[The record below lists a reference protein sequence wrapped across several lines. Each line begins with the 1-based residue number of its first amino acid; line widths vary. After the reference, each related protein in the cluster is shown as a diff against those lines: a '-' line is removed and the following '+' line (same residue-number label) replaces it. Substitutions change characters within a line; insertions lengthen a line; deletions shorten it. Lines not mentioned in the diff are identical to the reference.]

1 MIGYGRLCTIIWKAI
16 MSFGTL
22 VDSIP
27 DETIMF
33 LDMKTQEWLE
43 SIPTH
48 LQLRHPRLGLA
59 SRAQPRVLHRLRAL
73 LYLRGNHI
81 RTLIYRHHLLSSS
94 RVKADLRS
102 AWLVVEIAQD
112 SIQVLVHLNAT
123 SDIYRRQQS
132 AFHYFLISAMAVI
145 FLAVCHEPVIFAEPC
160 RKSFHAAVKLVRD
173 FSRGSKASNRLWNSI
188 KGLLPRLRTLAKRVA
203 EENRDPNQ
211 PEAGSIDHKR
221 KPSRRSLQRAVPAA
235 APPPVPAPTSADDN
249 SMFNQMTLDG
259 SSSQQGFGPMAVT
272 TISGGDVDVGTDMSG
287 QVPNMFQMSNDL
299 MAIFD
304 VLEQGQQVPI
314 DFNMNSS
321 YSDSGAYPPNGMMG
335 EPDDISRHFH
345 GLI

>member
-22 VDSIP
+22 VDTIP

-203 EENRDPNQ
+203 EENRDPN
-211 PEAGSIDHKR
+211 PSEDSNTDHEK
-221 KPSRRSLQRAVPAA
+221 KPSMRSLQRAAPA
-235 APPPVPAPTSADDN
+235 PVPAPTSADDG
-249 SMFNQMTLDG
+249 SMFNQMALDG
-259 SSSQQGFGPMAVT
+259 SSSQQRFGPMAVT
-272 TISGGDVDVGTDMSG
+272 SMSGSDMDVGADMNG

-304 VLEQGQQVPI
+304 VLEQGQQLPI
-314 DFNMNSS
+314 DFSMSNS
-321 YSDSGAYPPNGMMG
+321 YSDSGAYPPNGMIG

>member
-22 VDSIP
+22 VDIIS

-43 SIPTH
+43 SIPAH

-145 FLAVCHEPVIFAEPC
+145 FLAVCHEPVTFAEPC

-211 PEAGSIDHKR
+211 SEGSNTDHER
-221 KPSRRSLQRAVPAA
+221 KPSRRSLQRAAPA
-235 APPPVPAPTSADDN
+235 PVPTRTSADDN
-249 SMFNQMTLDG
+249 SMFNQMSLDG
-259 SSSQQGFGPMAVT
+259 SSSQQRFGPTAIT
-272 TISGGDVDVGTDMSG
+272 TMSGNDMDGGADMTG

-304 VLEQGQQVPI
+304 VLEQGQQLPI
-314 DFNMNSS
+314 DFSMNNS
-321 YSDSGAYPPNGMMG
+321 YSDSGVYPPNGMMG